1 MDLISREI
9 SSGDKSIEFQFGKI
23 ARQADGAVYARMGD
37 SIVLVTVAGSKEPML
52 GLDFFPLTVE
62 VVDKMY
68 AAGKIPGGFI
78 KREGRPSEKSI
89 LTARLI
95 DRPIRPLFPDGFRN
109 EIQIIVSTL
118 SVDMVNP
125 SDILALNAASMALAI
140 SDIPVEKMV
149 AAVRMGRL
157 DGEWI
162 INPTLQDSLLSDL
175 DLIVAGS
182 SDSIIMVEAGANE
195 VDEELMIEALSRAH
209 EAIRSMIASME
220 EIAKEIGKPKREIIL
235 AEPDSELKE
244 KVISIA
250 TSRIREAMGGS
261 DKLAREEAVS
271 VAKKAI
277 MEELLLEY
285 PESEGEIKKLLYS
298 AEKSVVRKMIVDE
311 GIRPDGRT
319 LGEIRPI
326 DCEVAFLPRAHG
338 SGLFTRG
345 QTQVLSVLTLGTAS
359 EVQRLDGLDNK
370 ESKRYLH
377 HYNFPPFSTGE
388 VWRLGT
394 PKRRE
399 VGHGAL
405 AERALLSVIPDEIDF
420 PYTIRIVSEVLE
432 SNGSSS
438 MASVCGSTLSLMDA
452 GVPIKAPVAGIAMG
466 LVKDGDK
473 AAVLS
478 DIQGVEDALGDMD
491 FKVAGTTKGITALQ
505 MDMKATGVHIDV
517 LKSALKQAK
526 DGRLFILDKMLSAIS
541 EPRSSLS
548 AYAPRI
554 IAMSINPEK
563 IGEVI
568 GPGGK
573 VIRGIIEATGATIDV
588 KPDGTIYVSSLDGEG
603 GEKAK
608 EMIEALVK
616 EVMPGEIYLGTV
628 VKTTTFGAFV
638 ELLPGKDGLV
648 HISKLAKKRIP
659 TVEDVVNV
667 GDKIKVKVV
676 EIDEKGRIN
685 LTAID
690 VEEDK

>member
-1 MDLISREI
+1 MDFISRNI
-9 SSGDKSIEFQFGKI
+9 SSGDKNIEFQFGKI
-23 ARQADGAVYARMGD
+23 ARQADGSVFARMGE
-37 SIVLVTVAGSKEPML
+37 SIVLVTVVGSKEPLL

-62 VVDKMY
+62 VIDKMY

-109 EIQIIVSTL
+109 EIQIIASTL
-118 SVDMVNP
+118 SVDMINQPDV
-125 SDILALNAASMALAI
+125 LALNGASMALAI
-140 SDIPVEKMV
+140 SDIPIEKLV
-149 AAVRMGRL
+149 AAVRIGCV
-157 DGEWI
+157 DGNFI
-162 INPTLQDSLLSDL
+162 INPTFQDSLVSDL

-182 SDSIIMVEAGANE
+182 RDSIIMVEAGANE
-195 VDEELMIEALSRAH
+195 VDEAFMLEALLKAH
-209 EAIRSMIASME
+209 ESIKEMIDSME
-220 EIAKEIGKPKREIIL
+220 AIAKEIGRPKKQVKL
-235 AEPDSELKE
+235 AESDPDLLE
-244 KVISIA
+244 KV
-250 TSRIREAMGGS
+250 TSMAAPRIREEMGRA
-261 DKLAREEAVS
+261 DKLAREEAIS
-271 VAKKAI
+271 AIKKEVI
-277 MEELLLEY
+277 EELASEDVELEQQ
-285 PESEGEIKKLLYS
+285 IKKLLYS
-298 AEKSVVRKMIVDE
+298 VEKSVMRKMIVDE
-311 GIRPDGRT
+311 AIRPDGRS
-319 LGEIRPI
+319 LNEIRPI
-326 DCEVAFLPRAHG
+326 DCEVAYLPRAHG

-359 EVQRLDGLDNK
+359 EVQRLDGLENK

-388 VWRLGT
+388 VGRLGT

-405 AERALLSVIPDEIDF
+405 AEKALLSVIPDELDF

-452 GVPIKAPVAGIAMG
+452 GVPIKSPVAGIAMG
-466 LVKDGDK
+466 LVTDGDK

-491 FKVAGTTKGITALQ
+491 FKVAGTAKGITALQ
-505 MDMKATGVHIDV
+505 MDMKATGVPIDV
-517 LKSALKQAK
+517 LKSALDQAK
-526 DGRLFILDKMLSAIS
+526 EGRLFILDKMLSAIA

-548 AYAPRI
+548 TYAPRI
-554 IAMSINPEK
+554 ITMSINPEK

-608 EMIEALVK
+608 GMIEALVK
-616 EVMPGEIYLGTV
+616 EVVPGEIYLGTV

-667 GDKIKVKVV
+667 GDKLKVKVT

-690 VEEDK
+690 VDEDQ

>member
-1 MDLISREI
+1 MGLISRNI
-9 SSGDKSIEFQFGKI
+9 QSGDKTIEFQFGQI
-23 ARQADGAVYARMGD
+23 ARQADGSVYARMGD
-37 SIVLVTVAGSKEPML
+37 SIVLLTVVGSKEPMM

-109 EIQIIVSTL
+109 EIQIIASTL
-118 SVDMVNP
+118 SVDMVNQP
-125 SDILALNAASMALAI
+125 DIIALNAASMALAI
-140 SDIPVEKMV
+140 SDIPVEKMI
-149 AAVRMGRL
+149 AGVRIGYV
-157 DGEWI
+157 DGAFV
-162 INPTLQDSLLSDL
+162 INPTFQDLIVSDL

-182 SDSIIMVEAGANE
+182 RDSIIMVEAGASE
-195 VDEELMIEALSRAH
+195 VDEAMMVEALTTAH
-209 EAIRSMIASME
+209 QTIGKMIDQME
-220 EIAKEIGKPKREIIL
+220 EIAKEIGREKREIKL
-235 AEPDSELKE
+235 AEPDPDLYE
-244 KVISIA
+244 KITMLA
-250 TSRIREAMGGS
+250 APKIREAMGS
-261 DKLAREEAVS
+261 ADKLAREDAVS
-271 VAKKAI
+271 QVKKEAT
-277 MEELLLEY
+277 ETLLDEF
-285 PESEGEIKKLLYS
+285 PEAESEIKKILYS
-298 AEKSVVRKMIVDE
+298 VEKTVVREMILKE
-311 GIRPDGRT
+311 GIRPDGRA
-319 LGEIRPI
+319 LSEIRPI
-326 DCEVAFLPRAHG
+326 DCQVAFLPRAHG

-359 EVQRLDGLDNK
+359 EVQRLDGLENK

-388 VWRLGT
+388 VGRLGS
-394 PKRRE
+394 PRRRE

-405 AERALLSVIPDEIDF
+405 AERALLSVVPDELDF

-466 LVKDGDK
+466 LVTDGKDS
-473 AAVLS
+473 AVLS

-491 FKVAGTTKGITALQ
+491 FKVAGTAKGITALQ
-505 MDMKATGVHIDV
+505 MDMKATGVPLDV
-517 LKSALKQAK
+517 LKTALAQAK
-526 DGRLFILDKMLSAIS
+526 EGRLFILEKMQSTID

-548 AYAPRI
+548 SYAPRI
-554 IAMSINPEK
+554 ITMSINPEK

-573 VIRGIIEATGATIDV
+573 VIRGIIDATGATIDV

-608 EMIEALVK
+608 AMIEALVK
-616 EVMPGEIYLGTV
+616 EVAPGEIYLGTV

-667 GDKIKVKVV
+667 GDKLKVKVV

-690 VEEDK
+690 VDEA

>member
-9 SSGDKSIEFQFGKI
+9 SSGDKKIEFQFGKI

-37 SIVLVTVAGSKEPML
+37 SIVLVTVVGSKEPML

-209 EAIRSMIASME
+209 ESIRSMITSME

-261 DKLAREEAVS
+261 DKLVREEAVS

-277 MEELLLEY
+277 MEELLPEY
-285 PESEGEIKKLLYS
+285 PESESEIKKLLCS
-298 AEKSVVRKMIVDE
+298 VEKSVVRKMIVDE

-319 LGEIRPI
+319 LSEIRPI

-405 AERALLSVIPDEIDF
+405 AERALFSVIPDEIDF

-478 DIQGVEDALGDMD
+478 DIQGVEDSLGDMD
-491 FKVAGTTKGITALQ
+491 FKVAGTAKGITALQ

-526 DGRLFILDKMLSAIS
+526 DGRLYILDKMLSAIS
-541 EPRSSLS
+541 QPRSSLS
-548 AYAPRI
+548 TYAPRI
-554 IAMSINPEK
+554 ITMSINPEK

-616 EVMPGEIYLGTV
+616 EIMPGEIYLGTV
-628 VKTTTFGAFV
+628 VKTMTFGAFV

-648 HISKLAKKRIP
+648 HISKLAKKRVP

-685 LTAID
+685 LTAVD
-690 VEEDK
+690 VEEEK